1 MADGREEAQFRQH
14 LAEMRRAASGLGG
27 DIEREIANLGS
38 EIDRWGKATGKS
50 AKYLRE
56 DIEDRMA
63 ALGKSLDEGA
73 RRVPQHIANAG
84 AAIGSGAAYAA
95 GATRDAVLDA
105 GHRAKEGTKNAFAA
119 AAGVR
124 RTPMREWSPPSSGE
138 SAPTDDES

>member
-27 DIEREIANLGS
+27 DIQHEIANLGT
-38 EIDRWGKATGKS
+38 EIDRWGKETGKS
-50 AKYLRE
+50 AKYLKE

-63 ALGKSLDEGA
+63 ALGKALDEEA
-73 RRVPQHIANAG
+73 RRVPQHLANAG
-84 AAIGSGAAYAA
+84 AAIGTGAARAA
-95 GATRDAVLDA
+95 GATRDAFVDA

-138 SAPTDDES
+138 SPPDESP